1 MITKFNEKAYLTLF
15 VSKTYF
21 KVRNWFLYFR
31 IGEKGKSLSNVSNYF
46 SYLEKLPIDKT
57 LFQMAL
63 YIYPISL
70 NISRFSIICK
80 YFAKNLML
88 ELRNAHFLVTF

>member
-31 IGEKGKSLSNVSNYF
+31 IGEKDEGLSNVSNYF

-57 LFQMAL
+57 LFQMVL
-63 YIYPISL
+63 YIYPTSL
-70 NISRFSIICK
+70 NISRFSTICK

-88 ELRNAHFLVTF
+88 ELRNAYSLVTV